1 VCRSVISLA
10 LVTAVAA
17 GCGGGGKPAGSSGM
31 PTDSTSQRMTRS
43 GYVGRAD
50 AICSGLRSRLSSL
63 RQLSQATI
71 GSLKAGRLTPSVFA
85 EVAAWSGA
93 LLRATRGPYARIES
107 LSIPPHDTL
116 IRRWRSL
123 VLRTGADTAALRT
136 AALARDESGVTR
148 ALAADLVRVPFTC
161 RWHDALASASAA
173 RRPSSHGPA
182 GSMPDAGFSDLLT

>member
-1 VCRSVISLA
+1 MAMVRCLGDVPRGDHRSVRASVVGLA

-31 PTDSTSQRMTRS
+31 PTDSTSQRLTRS

-63 RQLSQATI
+63 LQLSPATI
-71 GSLKAGRLTPSVFA
+71 GSLKAGRLTPSAFA

-93 LLRATRGPYARIES
+93 LLRATRGPFARIGS

-123 VLRTGADTAALRT
+123 VLRTGADTAALHT

-148 ALAADLVRVPFTC
+148 ALAADLR
-161 RWHDALASASAA
+161 ASAVYMQVA
-173 RRPSSHGPA
+173 RRL
-182 GSMPDAGFSDLLT
+182 GFRVCGQTF